1 MKVPL
6 VMPKLGHSLNTA
18 TYFKDSR
25 EYFLHVV
32 SGIHHPGLWV
42 YDLGCLADCLD
53 YVKKINSQ
61 IYCSLRQILGFAL
74 HLKIRKQNFIL
85 LTVV

>member
-1 MKVPL
+1 MKVPH

-18 TYFKDSR
+18 MYFKDYR

-42 YDLGCLADCLD
+42 YDLRCLADCLD
-53 YVKKINSQ
+53 YVKKINSHM
-61 IYCSLRQILGFAL
+61 YCSLRQILRFTL
-74 HLKIRKQNFIL
+74 RLKIRKQNFIL